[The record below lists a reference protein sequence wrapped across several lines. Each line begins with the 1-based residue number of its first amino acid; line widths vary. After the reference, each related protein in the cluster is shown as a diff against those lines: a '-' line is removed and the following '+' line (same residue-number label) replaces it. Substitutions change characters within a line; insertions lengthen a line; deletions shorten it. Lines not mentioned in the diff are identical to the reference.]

1 MCQNYLLF
9 DEIYGTRVQNVYV
22 NDQYFTFTPV
32 EKPLHPSRLLEEKFW
47 IHVESGFPLSGIG
60 MKDMMERRT
69 FNWSRQKDPYYN
81 DIMGQ
86 ILEDQK
92 RMISYDL
99 EQWYGLIRELLLDY
113 AIPFLGIFHTGW
125 SDNVQID
132 EPIFGPLIYCIQDFG
147 KEKLYTM
154 PPSSVMYIQTE

>member
-1 MCQNYLLF
+1 MRFMELEYKMYMLMTNILPLLLW
-9 DEIYGTRVQNVYV
+9 
-22 NDQYFTFTPV
+22 
-32 EKPLHPSRLLEEKFW
+32 KPLHPSRLLEEKFW

-92 RMISYDL
+92 RMISL
-99 EQWYGLIRELLLDY
+99 
-113 AIPFLGIFHTGW
+113 
-125 SDNVQID
+125 
-132 EPIFGPLIYCIQDFG
+132 
-147 KEKLYTM
+147 
-154 PPSSVMYIQTE
+154 